1 MADEKPIVDV
11 QAQPLDLDA
20 MEAAYGGTRGGYV
33 VVQRPPDYTTSPE
46 LAQYM
51 QMGQRRQAVATGATS
66 IAAEGAQ
73 FAFGLATLRE
83 AGEYS
88 RQRVAAIERK
98 QQTGKWMTEAEEEG
112 VRTALT
118 APIERQAEQARLR
131 TEKVLASGAL
141 GKFTSRDYLET
152 QKVGLEQVGAAHAG
166 ATVQMATTKE
176 RRAEKAKGE
185 KEEHMHFLRK
195 LKEERIWEPLSKF
208 TGNLGEV
215 IGKITAY
222 APAQDFSLDIQKMR
236 KAGMSDADIAQT
248 IKLMSRVGKKGREK
262 ILDGVIKNRTTG
274 KGEEAEVA
282 QPTPKTAE
290 KAAPS
295 MPDDLVGQATVNKE
309 GFYSFN
315 DDKEYDY
322 KYNPG
327 DDTWTVR
334 KNGKPIKRGPIPH
347 DDWMNLFEGP
357 EHQKERTRFGLISA
371 HESMSVNR

>member
-1 MADEKPIVDV
+1 
-11 QAQPLDLDA
+11 
-20 MEAAYGGTRGGYV
+20 
-33 VVQRPPDYTTSPE
+33 
-46 LAQYM
+46 
-51 QMGQRRQAVATGATS
+51 GQRRQAVATGATS

-73 FAFGLATLRE
+73 IAFGLVGLRE

-176 RRAEKAKGE
+176 RRAEKAMKE
-185 KEEHMHFLRK
+185 KEEHMHFLMQ
-195 LKEERIWEPLSKF
+195 LEKERLWEPLAKF

-222 APAQDFSLDIQKMR
+222 APAQDFSVQIHKMR
-236 KAGMSDADIAQT
+236 EAGMSDADIAQT
-248 IKLMSRVGKKGREK
+248 IRLMSRVGKKGKEK
-262 ILDGVIKNRTTG
+262 ILDGVLKNRKTNNG
-274 KGEEAEVA
+274 DGAEVA
-282 QPTPKTAE
+282 QPTPKAIETKQA
-290 KAAPS
+290 KTTLPGAP
-295 MPDDLVGQATVNKE
+295 DLPGLEEAMNKGGD
-309 GFYSFN
+309 GFYSFKG
-315 DDKEYDY
+315 KEEYEY
-322 KYNPG
+322 KYNPN
-327 DDTWTVR
+327 DDTWTV
-334 KNGKPIKRGPIPH
+334 KKGGNVVATEKH
-347 DDWMNLFEGP
+347 DDWIGRKFSRAQRKYFE
-357 EHQKERTRFGLISA
+357 EIKRTS
-371 HESMSVNR
+371 NQ